1 LTDQDIGRPL
11 RDLDTPTLVADL
23 DIMERNIERLVGVIV
38 RDAGV
43 QWRPHTKAMKS
54 PAIARKLLAAGASG
68 ITCAKLGEAEV
79 MAAAGI
85 DDILIANQIVGP
97 TKIAR
102 LVALR
107 QTADV
112 MVAVDA
118 VANIEMLGA
127 AASAAGVEVRV
138 VVEVDVG
145 MGRAGVPPGAA
156 PVDLARVIDDT
167 SGVLFAG
174 LFTWESHALGV
185 TDPDEKRRTVQEA
198 LARVESTADQC
209 RDAGIPVGI
218 VSCGGTGTYVYS
230 AHCPGVTEIQAGGG
244 VWGDLVYGER
254 LGVDHEYALTVLSTV
269 TSRPTPTRII
279 CDAGR
284 KTMSMDA
291 AVPRPRGIEGVADVR
306 LSAEHGIVTLDDPSD
321 TPRVGDTF
329 EFVVGYSDTTVCLH
343 DAIVAV
349 RNGVVE
355 TVWDLPGRGKLQ

>member
-1 LTDQDIGRPL
+1 M

-209 RDAGIPVGI
+209 RDAGIPVFEKNFSLLETYGADEAF
-218 VSCGGTGTYVYS
+218 VTGTFG
-230 AHCPGVTEIQAGGG
+230 AQTPVTEIDGR
-244 VWGDLVYGER
+244 VIGDGKPGPLFWRVRELYKGLVAR
-254 LGVDHEYALTVLSTV
+254 D
-269 TSRPTPTRII
+269 
-279 CDAGR
+279 
-284 KTMSMDA
+284 
-291 AVPRPRGIEGVADVR
+291 VA
-306 LSAEHGIVTLDDPSD
+306 
-321 TPRVGDTF
+321 
-329 EFVVGYSDTTVCLH
+329 
-343 DAIVAV
+343 
-349 RNGVVE
+349 
-355 TVWDLPGRGKLQ
+355 